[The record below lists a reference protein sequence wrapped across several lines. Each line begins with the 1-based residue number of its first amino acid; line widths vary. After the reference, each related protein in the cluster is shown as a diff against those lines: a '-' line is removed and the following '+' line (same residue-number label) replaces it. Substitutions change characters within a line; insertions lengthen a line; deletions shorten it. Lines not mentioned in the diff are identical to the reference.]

1 MDAEAEKW
9 TELKEAVQTVLD
21 KKQESEAKEAKEA
34 EEIKLFKAVQEASHL
49 LATIISEANRM
60 QIDEISKSAAKAIS
74 SLRGATYHVSWEMWR
89 RMKRQNK
96 RRSTNE

>member
-1 MDAEAEKW
+1 MDVESEKW
-9 TELKEAVQTVLD
+9 TELKEAVRTVLD
-21 KKQESEAKEAKEA
+21 KKKESEAKEAKEA

-74 SLRGATYHVSWEMWR
+74 SLRVATDYVNWKMW
-89 RMKRQNK
+89 RQNK
-96 RRSTNE
+96 R

>member
-21 KKQESEAKEAKEA
+21 KKKESEAKEAKEA

-60 QIDEISKSAAKAIS
+60 QIDEISKSAAKSIS
-74 SLRGATYHVSWEMWR
+74 SLRVATDYVNWKMWR
-89 RMKRQNK
+89 AK
-96 RRSTNE
+96 